1 MQIILYYN
9 IFFYY
14 NMSDYQLVESY
25 HETVD
30 STNIGSRGNYIQT
43 HISNQGIVRIFYTD
57 TSGDS
62 NDGTKDTIMC
72 SIVDRSNTRQV
83 IYNSAYK
90 RTEIND
96 ISMNVA
102 KYGENFKTYT
112 YYSSPSNDSVFGE
125 GGTDNS
131 NINKFYIFPM
141 RFKDIMGTQLYNKE
155 GYSTT
160 LGKWWDGYF
169 SGIALNIKNGW
180 YAQLSGNVPDNY
192 RFVNPIQTMTHSLTE
207 PNNWGDYPNMTQT
220 KLIPG
225 STNVSQ
231 RQVDNIIGNFSCAI
245 APTNQIYNSSEY
257 DKQIVLWLDYDAT
270 NYETLGYT
278 LSYYVSTNYVSNAL
292 GNAGGYIFKGMKT
305 ISSGNSEL
313 ECMPYSDIDLD
324 ISWNVVPPNINN
336 EGTFGRPYF
345 IIRDQ
350 QNNKAL
356 LGYADLNYS
365 SSSNSNDS
373 SFTAVVGPGNI
384 LGAGGYNTKF
394 HKIKCEKKTLENPG
408 SWDNT
413 GIHICFQQPRLPN
426 PSALVYYKY
435 IGPMSGNPLGKEYFY
450 RDPIAGGGN
459 SATGKNPGGFCSMDV
474 WGDNPRIAW
483 YDSSFNSGSIWLAK
497 SDNGGLTWDSS
508 GVMIDDNVGIYQE
521 TGNKNYLSLTC
532 DQKNGSVHISYFH
545 NTEGVKYWTN
555 SPNTPQPITEG
566 LSNEAKDI
574 NAVDSVRRLNINNTN
589 IVGPVDTGLPKRFDE
604 SSIDISWN
612 PVDSSYNAIFSYRHP
627 ITDWNEIPNYV
638 TMTDNIVY
646 SKTKTKYYTGDFDK
660 IFVAARVKTNST
672 IYNGINSL
680 FLIGGQTGSDG
691 SYIGG
696 LSYGALFFGIQNAY
710 LSSSDI
716 RTETV
721 ESTSPNPTGDL
732 DSNGNFYLN
741 PNTDYDLE
749 FYYDKIKKYAFIK
762 VNQSGEQE
770 KLFEWNDISSNGGY
784 NMSDGYLTIGNGS
797 HITEN
802 NLWCGEKKDGIIKSI
817 MIWNC
822 DIEHVPQYKLY
833 RSDSGGD
840 YVETK
845 SNIKTPY
852 FKDSSG
858 VILDNIPTL
867 NTDYRYKVSSMGNSI
882 NVSQNI
888 SANETKSEKTSIR
901 QFKDLWNMEYIKNQP
916 LINDITGNI
925 YVTAMDRLDN
935 NIWAT
940 MSQDTGSSGN
950 GNDDIYLVYSTDGG
964 QSWQHNT
971 SFSQTTVLNNVK
983 NVMARCLKLYRD
995 PSGGEWCFIG
1005 TEGYGIFVSN
1015 TYFEDNPSGEG
1026 LGTTWKQISDTSET
1040 NPPGNPLLGTY
1051 LKDSSSL
1058 EYNRTITYV
1067 HPVDIVKS
1075 NSASLYGDSDSTGN
1089 GIANNAFHVWI
1100 GTESSWTSV
1109 IGNIDYSGPG
1119 SSWWANSWSSGN
1131 SEKQNIRD
1139 ANLYNFTCVAYSMV
1153 VKINGKLYESG
1164 LSKIRL
1170 RTWTTKQQGSQTY
1183 YEPMFQTP
1191 DKLGNTDNGFVKPDN
1206 FVEWRAYR
1214 SPEVIAALNTGPIAS
1229 GEYEGEN
1236 EFSKKYKEIGFDVY
1250 LGGAS
1255 NPNPSQGGISPK
1267 VTARTNQSNSNTYSA
1282 LLSVSPWLDSS
1293 YNWYYTDSFSDF
1305 DVNTSRQKYPTYK
1318 TIGGS
1323 MGTQDMVIRGNYI
1336 DYSNNTL
1343 DYSKNIIIPEEFY
1356 EIDGKI
1362 LEDKTVNLTL
1372 PIDYRESLGDI
1383 YNNNLKFIA
1392 YIPEKPDIG
1401 LSIVES
1407 KETDISYWSYTNP
1420 PTYARIG
1427 GGNLIGDSKLKA
1439 DISGNLTNNWMF
1451 GHKNSIIKGSNDLL
1465 FHKDTS
1471 DNWQRIEITDPI
1483 LDISAGITS
1492 IQPLQDSNLLVW
1504 VSDVSKNRT
1513 GFYKISQKPPMPSLN
1528 LIYPADNNDFRARI
1542 NIENFIVFYSYLSIG
1557 HDIKYTWYEKIDN
1570 ELETSIET
1578 DISTYIKVL
1587 DLLPEHKYK
1596 FRVEAKNKYGVSW
1609 SETVELETPEGVPD
1623 LTSFHV
1629 TNTFI
1634 NSTLNWKYNV
1644 DESGATSI
1652 TQYDISRSVL
1662 NYLTGESYNEILYDV
1677 LNGSGLTNIPPIYSY
1692 EDMFV
1697 DLGSIYTY
1705 YVTPYAIDQS
1715 GAQVSQVI
1723 SIGSGVPEFVK
1734 GIYYPVENKIIISW
1748 VTDKVHVSNNPL
1760 ANTSVEWDISK
1771 VRVDDISDMDTIG
1784 GISGEKIYK
1793 KTYEITNDFLIPN
1806 YNYKFSVRT
1815 HYYPNDRRTI
1825 LPSQWSKPLT
1835 FRIEAPIPE
1844 NIKIN
1849 YINEQIMLSW
1859 EPTSLYNQ
1867 SVTYSLEYEYNS
1879 IVKNID
1885 SINANNIEIKG
1896 RSLPGGVDV
1905 NFRIKANYIN
1915 YSSDYSDVISLKI
1928 QRHKP
1933 ININIKS
1940 YDNLNH
1946 ETKKNVTSN
1955 KISWEA
1961 CPGAIDYSLKR
1972 YDIYFGN
1979 LSPTE
1984 PSVTVS
1990 NIITNSYIDTN
2001 EPLGRIPSLPRRYI
2015 YKITANY

>member
-1 MQIILYYN
+1 
-9 IFFYY
+9 
-14 NMSDYQLVESY
+14 
-25 HETVD
+25 
-30 STNIGSRGNYIQT
+30 
-43 HISNQGIVRIFYTD
+43 
-57 TSGDS
+57 
-62 NDGTKDTIMC
+62 
-72 SIVDRSNTRQV
+72 
-83 IYNSAYK
+83 
-90 RTEIND
+90 
-96 ISMNVA
+96 
-102 KYGENFKTYT
+102 
-112 YYSSPSNDSVFGE
+112 
-125 GGTDNS
+125 
-131 NINKFYIFPM
+131 
-141 RFKDIMGTQLYNKE
+141 
-155 GYSTT
+155 
-160 LGKWWDGYF
+160 
-169 SGIALNIKNGW
+169 
-180 YAQLSGNVPDNY
+180 
-192 RFVNPIQTMTHSLTE
+192 
-207 PNNWGDYPNMTQT
+207 
-220 KLIPG
+220 
-225 STNVSQ
+225 
-231 RQVDNIIGNFSCAI
+231 
-245 APTNQIYNSSEY
+245 
-257 DKQIVLWLDYDAT
+257 
-270 NYETLGYT
+270 
-278 LSYYVSTNYVSNAL
+278 
-292 GNAGGYIFKGMKT
+292 
-305 ISSGNSEL
+305 
-313 ECMPYSDIDLD
+313 
-324 ISWNVVPPNINN
+324 
-336 EGTFGRPYF
+336 
-345 IIRDQ
+345 
-350 QNNKAL
+350 
-356 LGYADLNYS
+356 
-365 SSSNSNDS
+365 
-373 SFTAVVGPGNI
+373 
-384 LGAGGYNTKF
+384 
-394 HKIKCEKKTLENPG
+394 
-408 SWDNT
+408 
-413 GIHICFQQPRLPN
+413 
-426 PSALVYYKY
+426 
-435 IGPMSGNPLGKEYFY
+435 MSGNPLGEEQFY
-450 RDPIAGGGN
+450 RDPIAGGN

-532 DQKNGSVHISYFH
+532 DQKDGSVHISYFH

-555 SPNTPQPITEG
+555 SPNAPRPITEA

-589 IVGPVDTGLPKRFDE
+589 IVGPVDTGLPKLFDE

-770 KLFEWNDISSNGGY
+770 KLFEWNDISLNGGY

-802 NLWCGEKKDGIIKSI
+802 NLWRGEKKDGIIKSI

-822 DIEHVPQYKLY
+822 DISNIPQYKLY

-888 SANETKSEKTSIR
+888 SADETKSRETLIR
-901 QFKDLWNMEYIKNQP
+901 QFKDLWNMDYIKNQP

-940 MSQDTGSSGN
+940 MSQDTGSSGD

-1005 TEGYGIFVSN
+1005 TEGYGIFISN
-1015 TYFEDNPSGEG
+1015 TYLDDNPSGEG
-1026 LGTTWKQISDTSET
+1026 LGTTWTQLSDGGGTFLS
-1040 NPPGNPLLGTY
+1040 GTY

-1058 EYNRTITYV
+1058 EYNRTITYI

-1075 NSASLYGDSDSTGN
+1075 NSASLYRDSDSTGN

-1100 GTESSWTSV
+1100 GTESPWTSV

-1170 RTWTTKQQGSQTY
+1170 RTWTTKQQDSQTY

-1229 GEYEGEN
+1229 GEDEGEN

-1267 VTARTNQSNSNTYSA
+1267 VTARTNPSNSNTYST

-1305 DVNTSRQKYPTYK
+1305 DVDTSRQKYPTYK

-1356 EIDGKI
+1356 KIDGKTFCLKALGNIHVSVYGTSPFTALIRNDIVDVIGSFAGISGMNSTQLIYELTNNWVFGIEQNGTGIFKVFQLEETSTTPDSTWLYLNIINDNNDFHGMMGSTSIKFYQYDSARDTDTDTDTDTVDLSSENLNVIDFSDTDVNIGYIGGKYNLYKTIDGGKTWTSTLYSSYNIDGILVYNIPSKEDEQIVLKGNI
-1362 LEDKTVNLTL
+1362 LEDETVNLTL

-1383 YNNNLKFIA
+1383 YNNDLKFIA

-1407 KETDISYWSYTNP
+1407 KGGETDISYWSYTNP

-1439 DISGNLTNNWMF
+1439 DISGNESNHWMF
-1451 GHKNSIIKGSNDLL
+1451 DRKNSIIKGSNDLL

-1662 NYLTGESYNEILYDV
+1662 NYLTGQSYNEILFDV
-1677 LNGSGLTNIPPIYSY
+1677 SNGSGLTNIPPIYSY
-1692 EDMFV
+1692 EDMSV

-1715 GAQVSQVI
+1715 GAQVSQAI

-1815 HYYPNDRRTI
+1815 HYYPNNRRTT
-1825 LPSQWSKPLT
+1825 LLSQWSKPLT

-1849 YINEQIMLSW
+1849 YVNEQIMLSW

-2001 EPLGRIPSLPRRYI
+2001 EPLGRIPHVPRRYI